1 MVPPASDRVSRAP
14 PYSRTTP
21 QDRLILSTGLS
32 PSMVRLSSRLL
43 LSIGLVTCA
52 QKFGSVMVVV
62 QPRSCNARTLAHE
75 RFRLVPSSLATT
87 TGISFDV
94 FSSGYLDVSVHRVCS
109 LTTIEF
115 IVESVPMTAR
125 GLPHSEIAGS
135 SLLSSSPTLIAA
147 LHVLHRLWNQGIH
160 LYALIN
166 FRLRKIAPTHSG

>member
-1 MVPPASDRVSRAP
+1 MVLPVSNGVSRAP
-14 PYSRTTP
+14 PYSRTAP
-21 QDRLILSTGLS
+21 RDRSLLSTGLS

-43 LSIGLVTCA
+43 LTIDFLTRA
-52 QKFGSVMVVV
+52 RRFGSETAVV

-115 IVESVPMTAR
+115 IVVSMPMTAW
-125 GLPHSEIAGS
+125 GLPHSDIAGS
-135 SLLSSSPTLIAA
+135 SLLSSSPTLFAA

-160 LYALIN
+160 LHALIN
-166 FRLRKIAPTHSG
+166 FN